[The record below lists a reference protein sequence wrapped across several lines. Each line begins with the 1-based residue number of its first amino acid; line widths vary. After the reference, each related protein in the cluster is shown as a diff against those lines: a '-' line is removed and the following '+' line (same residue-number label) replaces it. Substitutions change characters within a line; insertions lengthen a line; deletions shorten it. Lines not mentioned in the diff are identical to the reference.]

1 MRRRKNGFYVELRK
15 SGTSITQAGLPDF
28 LSSRLP
34 LVAQNLD
41 ELFDV
46 VDEQNRVTGQMT
58 RREVH
63 RLKLRHRAV
72 HLLVANRA
80 GRVFLHQRSMQKDLF
95 PGFWDSSAAGHVG
108 AGEDY
113 DETAL
118 RELEE
123 EIGCR
128 PAKPPQ
134 RLFKI
139 EAREETGQEFVWVYR
154 VEAEGPFVLQP
165 DEIERGDW
173 FTVAEI
179 DRWLVERPQEL
190 APAFAFIWA
199 RARGFFK

>member
-1 MRRRKNGFYVELRK
+1 VG
-15 SGTSITQAGLPDF
+15 
-28 LSSRLP
+28 
-34 LVAQNLD
+34 QNLE

-46 VDEQNRVTGQMT
+46 VDESDRVTGQLV

-72 HLLVANRA
+72 HLLVTNRA
-80 GRVFLHQRSMQKDLF
+80 GQVFLHQRSMQKDLF
-95 PGFWDSSAAGHVG
+95 PGVWDSSAAGHVG

-113 DETAL
+113 DGTAR

-128 PAKPPQ
+128 PATPPQ

-154 VEAEGPFVLQP
+154 VESEGPFVLQA
-165 DEIERGDW
+165 DEIERGGW

-179 DRWLVERPQEL
+179 DRWIAERPQEL
-190 APAFAFIWA
+190 APAFRFIWP
-199 RARGFFK
+199 RAREHFSKLTKAG

>member
-1 MRRRKNGFYVELRK
+1 M
-15 SGTSITQAGLPDF
+15 
-28 LSSRLP
+28 
-34 LVAQNLD
+34 AQDLD

-46 VDEQNRVTGQMT
+46 VDESDRVTGQLP

-72 HLLVANRA
+72 HMLVVNRA
-80 GRVFLHQRSMQKDLF
+80 GRMFLHKRSLRKDLF
-95 PGFWDSSAAGHVG
+95 PGVWDSSAAGHVG

-113 DETAL
+113 DGTAL
-118 RELEE
+118 RELAE

-128 PAKPPQ
+128 PAMPPK

-154 VEAEGPFVLQP
+154 VEAEGPFTLAP
-165 DEIERGDW
+165 DEIERGGW

-179 DRWLVERPQEL
+179 DRWVAERPAEL
-190 APAFAFIWA
+190 APAFRYLWP
-199 RARGFFK
+199 RARPWFTVAAC

>member
-1 MRRRKNGFYVELRK
+1 M
-15 SGTSITQAGLPDF
+15 
-28 LSSRLP
+28 
-34 LVAQNLD
+34 AQNLD

-46 VDEQNRVTGQMT
+46 VDERDRVTGQLP

-63 RLKLRHRAV
+63 RRGLRHRAV
-72 HLLVANRA
+72 HLLVVNRA
-80 GRVFLHQRSMQKDLF
+80 GRVLLQKRSMQKDRF
-95 PGFWDSSAAGHVG
+95 PGAWDSSAAGHVG

-113 DETAL
+113 DATAR

-128 PAKPPQ
+128 PERPPQ

-154 VEAEGPFVLQP
+154 VEAEGPFVLQA

-179 DRWLVERPQEL
+179 DRWLAERPQEL
-190 APAFAFIWA
+190 APAFRFIWP
-199 RARGFFK
+199 RARGGL

>member
-1 MRRRKNGFYVELRK
+1 M
-15 SGTSITQAGLPDF
+15 
-28 LSSRLP
+28 
-34 LVAQNLD
+34 AQNLD

-46 VDEQNRVTGQMT
+46 VDDQDRVTGQLP

-72 HLLVANRA
+72 HLLVVNRA
-80 GRVFLHQRSMQKDLF
+80 GRVFLHQRSRRKDLF
-95 PGFWDSSAAGHVG
+95 PGVWDSSAAGHVG

-113 DETAL
+113 DGTAA
-118 RELEE
+118 RELME

-128 PAKPPQ
+128 PDKPPQ

-139 EAREETGQEFVWVYR
+139 KAREETGQEFVWVYR

-179 DRWLVERPQEL
+179 DRWLAERPVEL
-190 APAFAFIWA
+190 APAFVFIWP
-199 RARGFFK
+199 RARPLLMMAAGP